1 MPHSLFQS
9 LSLSDLQNRKSRI
22 LRKPSSTRPALWV
35 IEQDG
40 VRAVVKDYTS
50 NGFLYRQFIGR
61 FLIWRESK
69 AYRKLMGLKGIP
81 NFYRAIDG
89 LALVI
94 EDIAGRPVEG
104 LEKEE
109 RLSEHFF
116 KELKDLVKSIHK
128 RGLVHCDLKRAP
140 NVLRGDDGKPYIVDW
155 SASISK
161 REFRFFPF
169 TLVYERFIVDELQG
183 VLKIQLRH
191 RPESVSAEE
200 KRRYYHRSK
209 GEKLV
214 RAVRDRVRSFLQM
227 IA

>member
-1 MPHSLFQS
+1 M
-9 LSLSDLQNRKSRI
+9 
-22 LRKPSSTRPALWV
+22 
-35 IEQDG
+35 
-40 VRAVVKDYTS
+40 
-50 NGFLYRQFIGR
+50 
-61 FLIWRESK
+61 
-69 AYRKLMGLKGIP
+69 
-81 NFYRAIDG
+81 
-89 LALVI
+89 
-94 EDIAGRPVEG
+94 
-104 LEKEE
+104 
-109 RLSEHFF
+109 
-116 KELKDLVKSIHK
+116 
-128 RGLVHCDLKRAP
+128 
-140 NVLRGDDGKPYIVDW
+140 DW

-169 TLVYERFIVDELQG
+169 TLVYERFIVDDLQG